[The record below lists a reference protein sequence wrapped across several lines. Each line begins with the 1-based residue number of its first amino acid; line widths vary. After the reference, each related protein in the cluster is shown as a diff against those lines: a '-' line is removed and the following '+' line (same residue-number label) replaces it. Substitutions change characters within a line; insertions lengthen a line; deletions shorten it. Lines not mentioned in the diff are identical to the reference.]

1 MSTPIEVEDENVNAS
16 IAIEE
21 SQSVHLEEEDGET
34 VNEDIEEPGLS
45 KAGRKRKS
53 PVWKHFV
60 EIEVQEKG
68 KVVPKV
74 ECKHCKKRYKYVDG
88 GPTSTLLLHV
98 KSKCAALKK
107 ERGKTQGM
115 LNFESQES
123 TNFSLG
129 ISGPGGGYDH
139 AKNREIMAKMI
150 IAHELP
156 FAFVEYTWFNILMKY
171 NNHMFQK
178 VSRQTIKKECMKV
191 FESEREKMKKWFKDI
206 SKISLTSDCWTSN
219 TSVGYMSLTAHYVD
233 ANWKLQKRIISFI
246 DLAPPHSGEVISDG
260 ILDCLMKWGIQDK
273 IGTIT
278 LDNASSNDRAAYL
291 LKSNFEGR
299 DKLHFGGLFF
309 HVRCCAHILNLI
321 VQDGLKV
328 IKECLF
334 KIREG
339 VKYLRKSPSKLF
351 KFGEIA
357 IAHGVETKRSLCSDV
372 QTRWNSTHRMLKSAL
387 HYKTV
392 IHQYAMRDP
401 NYEWE
406 PKDVEWDEAGKI
418 CKFLEVFVEATN
430 IFSGTTYP
438 TANLFLV
445 ETYNVKKEIC
455 EAYRSSDEFLRK
467 MSKPMFEKFE
477 KYWGEVG
484 VLMAVASIFDPRF
497 KLASVQYTFRELYQ
511 EYEVVDRIK
520 EVTDHLRALYEKYAK
535 AVVNSLN
542 SNAATS
548 TSSMEET
555 STSSEALSAAQ
566 SRIFAFIKEM
576 NGESRSKSDLEVY
589 LEEPP
594 FVPEGGRPFDV
605 LVWWCQNCSKF
616 PILSK
621 LAKDVLCIPV
631 TTVASESAFSAGGRV
646 LDDYRSS
653 LSKDMVELLVC
664 GGDWLRAASKSTV
677 LTLQQLAKEE
687 EQLEVEIAMKNLS
700 MS

>member
-1 MSTPIEVEDENVNAS
+1 MHLRMSTPIEVEGEDLNDS

-21 SQSVHLEEEDGET
+21 SQSVHIEEDDT
-34 VNEDIEEPGLS
+34 VNMEDIQDPGLS

-53 PVWKHFV
+53 RVWNHFV

-68 KVVPKV
+68 KLVQKV
-74 ECKHCKKRYKYVDG
+74 ECKHCKRRYKYVDG
-88 GPTSTLLLHV
+88 GPTTTLLLHV
-98 KSKCAALKK
+98 EKKCPKLQK
-107 ERGKTQGM
+107 EQGKTQGM
-115 LNFESQES
+115 INFESQES
-123 TNFSLG
+123 ANFAMG
-129 ISGPGGGYDH
+129 SGPGGGYDH

-156 FAFVEYTWFNILMKY
+156 FAFVEYAWFNHLMKY
-171 NNHMFQK
+171 NNHMFQR
-178 VSRQTIKKECMKV
+178 VSRHTIKKECIKV
-191 FESEREKMKKWFKDI
+191 FESERDKMKKIFRDI

-246 DLAPPHSGEVISDG
+246 DLVPPHSGEVISDG

-273 IGTIT
+273 VGTIT
-278 LDNASSNDRAAYL
+278 LDNASSNDRAACI
-291 LKSNFEGR
+291 LKSNFEER

-321 VQDGLKV
+321 VQDGIKV
-328 IKECLF
+328 IDPCLI
-334 KIREG
+334 KIRER

-351 KFGEIA
+351 QFGEIA
-357 IAHGVETKRSLCSDV
+357 LANGIETKRSLCSDV
-372 QTRWNSTHRMLKSAL
+372 KTRWNSTHRMLKSAL
-387 HYKTV
+387 HYKTT
-392 IHQYAMRDP
+392 IHNYAKRDP

-406 PKDVEWDEAGKI
+406 PTEKEWDSARKV
-418 CKFLEVFVEATN
+418 CKFLEVFLEATN

-438 TANLFLV
+438 TSNLFLV

-455 EAYRSSDEFLRK
+455 EAYGSSDPFLIE
-467 MSKPMFEKFE
+467 MSKPMFQKFE

-484 VLMAVASIFDPRF
+484 VLMAVASVFDPRF
-497 KLASVQYTFRELYQ
+497 KLASVRYTYKELYPAN
-511 EYEVVDRIK
+511 EVAGRIE
-520 EVTDHLRALYEKYAK
+520 EVINHLRALHEKYTK
-535 AVVNSLN
+535 AVVNSKAVTSTL
-542 SNAATS
+542 SMEDTS
-548 TSSMEET
+548 TSTEPCSTAMSKILAFMKET
-555 STSSEALSAAQ
+555 SE
-566 SRIFAFIKEM
+566 E
-576 NGESRSKSDLEVY
+576 NRSKSDLEVY

-594 FVPEGGRPFDV
+594 YVHEGGGPFDV
-605 LVWWCQNCSKF
+605 LLWWCQNCSKF

-664 GGDWLRAASKSTV
+664 GGDWLRAVSKSIV
-677 LTLQQLAKEE
+677 LTLEQVAKEE
-687 EQLEVEIAMKNLS
+687 ENLEVEVAMKNLT